1 MIMSEIRFA
10 ARVLA
15 RSLGFTLLAALLLAL
30 GIGANTVIFGALDAI
45 LLRPLPVRN
54 PERLVRF
61 VQDIPRVG
69 RRSMFPYS
77 FYETLRDRSTTLA
90 EVFGEAETQV
100 AMAGSM
106 AAEEVR
112 VHLVTPEF
120 FQVVNTPP
128 LLGRTLS
135 AADAAETPGTPPAV
149 LSYGFWRRRF
159 DGDRQ
164 VVGRTVQLHGQ
175 GFTVVGVLPRNFNG
189 ITIDT
194 APDIRV
200 PMRAAPLLSQEPAS
214 ARLENRAVDL
224 GGRLKAGVSRER
236 ALAEARALWLAT
248 EGNDR
253 DARREPLEAD
263 SLEHGISILRQRF
276 SGALRLLIASVGLLQ
291 LMVCANLA
299 GLLLARGARR
309 STEVAVRLALGATR
323 VRLARQMLWESG
335 LVTLLGAAGG
345 VTLAYAAAPLLVRG
359 LPPCGTWARR
369 NWHWPSTS
377 ARTGGCCCSRWRCRG

>member
-15 RSLGFTLLAALLLAL
+15 RSPGFTLLAALLLAL

-135 AADAAETPGTPPAV
+135 AADAAETG
-149 LSYGFWRRRF
+149 
-159 DGDRQ
+159 
-164 VVGRTVQLHGQ
+164 
-175 GFTVVGVLPRNFNG
+175 N
-189 ITIDT
+189 
-194 APDIRV
+194 
-200 PMRAAPLLSQEPAS
+200 AAGSLKL
-214 ARLENRAVDL
+214 RL
-224 GGRLKAGVSRER
+224 
-236 ALAEARALWLAT
+236 LAEAVRWRPA
-248 EGNDR
+248 GCG
-253 DARREPLEAD
+253 AD
-263 SLEHGISILRQRF
+263 
-276 SGALRLLIASVGLLQ
+276 
-291 LMVCANLA
+291 
-299 GLLLARGARR
+299 
-309 STEVAVRLALGATR
+309 GAT
-323 VRLARQMLWESG
+323 ARPG
-335 LVTLLGAAGG
+335 LHGG
-345 VTLAYAAAPLLVRG
+345 WRAAAEF
-359 LPPCGTWARR
+359 
-369 NWHWPSTS
+369 
-377 ARTGGCCCSRWRCRG
+377 